1 MPNWIAFGLLNVNS
15 PQQNAGVFVG
25 QVNMTGW
32 DANQK
37 LNIGHGGMFGI
48 MNYSWANVCF
58 NVDGWE
64 LADGNIL
71 DQDWKAQIAG
81 AL

>member
-1 MPNWIAFGLLNVNS
+1 MPNMISFGVMNVNT

-37 LNIGHGGMFGI
+37 MDMGHGGTYGI
-48 MNYSWANVCF
+48 FCFSIGNLNYNF
-58 NVDGWE
+58 DGFE
-64 LADGNIL
+64 LIDGAIA
-71 DQDWKAQIAG
+71 DQDIKGQVAAT
-81 AL
+81 L